1 MFPERLKK
9 LRLNSALTQSE
20 LGEKLGL
27 SARVVGFY
35 EKGERSPNLDT
46 LVSIAKYFEV
56 STDYLLGLTDTPA
69 SNLPNSYDKK
79 IYALSKEDKQQL
91 DLFLDFLS
99 YKAKVK

>member
-1 MFPERLKK
+1 MFPERFKK
-9 LRLNSALTQSE
+9 LRLDSGLKQAE

-56 STDYLLGLTDTPA
+56 STDYLLGLTNTPA
-69 SNLPNSYDKK
+69 ANVPNSYDKK